1 MLVKLVENV
10 WDGKKIHKPSVQSP
24 SQKHCRRETSIFH
37 TVEWMEEPQFLAF
50 KTKQHQVEIKD
61 DNKKMCVVALDCC
74 LPVARTPLTCDMR
87 RRHCTRMMISQAV
100 VLVEFN

>member
-50 KTKQHQVEIKD
+50 KTKHKVKIKD
-61 DNKKMCVVALDCC
+61 DNKKMCVVAAC
-74 LPVARTPLTCDMR
+74 TPYPCHMSYAAQALHENDDFAASNGTC
-87 RRHCTRMMISQAV
+87 
-100 VLVEFN
+100 